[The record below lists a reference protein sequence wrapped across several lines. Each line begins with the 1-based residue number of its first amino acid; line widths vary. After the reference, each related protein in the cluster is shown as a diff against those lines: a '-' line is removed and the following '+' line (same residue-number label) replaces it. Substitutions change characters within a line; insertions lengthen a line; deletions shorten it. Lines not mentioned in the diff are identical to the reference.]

1 LEKFGITPAPN
12 VPQTPQSA
20 DASRFPQTTQNAVS
34 SQSTQS
40 PQSAALDAETGPAFD
55 WVDLQLPLYRRFFRE
70 ILFEH
75 YDGARSREDLEATKV
90 ALGYIVLTKGA
101 KTQAFGGPWTERDL
115 RSADATASRVVR
127 TIRRLW
133 NGPIDPNAYLDPN
146 DPSQGTILNPKAP
159 PFSEDLS
166 PITLDYLT
174 D

>member
-1 LEKFGITPAPN
+1 
-12 VPQTPQSA
+12 
-20 DASRFPQTTQNAVS
+20 
-34 SQSTQS
+34 
-40 PQSAALDAETGPAFD
+40 
-55 WVDLQLPLYRRFFRE
+55 
-70 ILFEH
+70 
-75 YDGARSREDLEATKV
+75 
-90 ALGYIVLTKGA
+90 A

-146 DPSQGTILNPKAP
+146 APSQGTLLNPKAP